1 MPDYLCISIRFL
13 DGAFHGRA
21 DQGEPE
27 WPPSPLRLYQAIVAA
42 SAARWNERRGLR
54 HAEPA
59 LQWFE
64 QLPPPVIAAP
74 PVREAQGYRL
84 YVPDN
89 VGDLVGKS
97 LSRGGEGSIA
107 DYRTEKAV
115 RPLTVPDET
124 AVHYV
129 WNLADAPIGFMEN
142 GEVLFAAVR
151 SITHV
156 GWGVD
161 MVVADA
167 AVLDEADAA
176 KLPGTHWL
184 PVKDGTGTSLRT
196 PRAGTLEDLN
206 RRHHAFLNRVTSDGG
221 FAPVPPLTVFG
232 ITDYRSGSEVPRFP
246 CAVFVLRKPDDSGF
260 RAFDTARRGLHVA
273 GMLRHAASRPEIAR
287 SIGWSDEAA
296 RRIILGHAETP
307 GAQHQPVDGTRIAFL
322 PLPSIEMREGQQ
334 RVVGNIRRVL
344 VMARGS
350 LAPQEFRQFTQ
361 RLDGQ
366 ELTDEKTQET
376 SALIF
381 RHGENDG
388 AIRPYLEKSATW
400 ATVTPVILPGYDD
413 PRKLRQRLNTNGAPP
428 LSVEDKAEILHKL
441 DQRIEH
447 LLRKA
452 IRQSGFSEA
461 MASDAE
467 LDWLNSGF
475 WPGVPLASQ
484 YAVPEQHRRYR
495 RLHVRI
501 TWRSSDGQMVKVP
514 GPICIGG
521 GKHSGLGLFAAFD
534 DMIQLT
540 RNRSKL

>member
-59 LQWFE
+59 LRWFE
-64 QLPPPVIAAP
+64 QLAPPVIAAP
-74 PVREAQGYRL
+74 PARGTQGYRL

-97 LSRGGEGSIA
+97 LSRGGQGSIA

-115 RPLTVPDET
+115 RPLAVPDET
-124 AVHYV
+124 AVHYL
-129 WNLADAPIGFMEN
+129 WNLADAPAGFGEN
-142 GEVLFAAVR
+142 CEVLFAAVR

-161 MVVADA
+161 LVVADA
-167 AVLDEADAA
+167 AVLDETDAA
-176 KLPGTHWL
+176 KLPGARWQ
-184 PVKDGTGTSLRT
+184 PAIDGTGTSLRT

-206 RRHHAFLNRVTSDGG
+206 RRHHAFLNRVTSNGG
-221 FAPVPPLTVFG
+221 FAPVPPLTVFS
-232 ITDYRSGSEVPRFP
+232 ITDYRSGSEAPRFP

-260 RAFDTARRGLHVA
+260 RAFDAARRGLHVA
-273 GMLRHAASRPEIAR
+273 GMFRHAASRPEIAR

-307 GAQHQPVDGTRIAFL
+307 GAQHQPVEGTRIAFL
-322 PLPSIEMREGQQ
+322 PLPSIEMREGRQ

-344 VMARGS
+344 VTTRGN
-350 LAPQEFRQFTQ
+350 LGAQEFRRFSQ

-366 ELTDEKTQET
+366 ELIDEKTSQT
-376 SALIF
+376 AALIF
-381 RHGENDG
+381 RHNENDG
-388 AIRPYLEKSATW
+388 AIHPYFEESAIW
-400 ATVTPVILPGYDD
+400 STVTPVILPGYDD
-413 PRKLRQRLNTNGAPP
+413 PRKLRQRLNANGAPP
-428 LSVEDKAEILHKL
+428 LSVEEKAEILRKL
-441 DQRIEH
+441 DERIEH

-461 MASDAE
+461 MARDAE

-501 TWRSSDGQMVKVP
+501 TWRSSDGQMVKVR

-521 GKHSGLGLFAAFD
+521 GKHSGLGLFAALD
-534 DMIQLT
+534 ET
-540 RNRSKL
+540 S